1 MLRKEKEGSFP
12 ASPSFWVWLGLGFMV
27 PGIDWGLRPSSL
39 RASERILRGS
49 EGSA

>member
-27 PGIDWGLRPSSL
+27 PGIDW
-39 RASERILRGS
+39 
-49 EGSA
+49 EGALTDPRSVLLGACAPAP